1 MKLNEP
7 PGHSRTVLK
16 ARYALLTPGGFA
28 PSRLPGWEKAVCN
41 ILISPALGAQFSQ
54 LLVTLEHDGQCLG
67 NTGGNQY
74 FIYVI
79 EGNASIVLDDRRH
92 RLEPGSYVYLPAG
105 KDVQIKSGGAAS
117 RIVIF
122 QKKYEPLPGA
132 DRPPATVG
140 HERDAKGQPFP
151 GNGDVRLQVL
161 LPDLPEYDMAV
172 NILTFQPGAT
182 SPCVQTSIMEHGL
195 VMLRGQGIHR
205 LDEDWHPVQAGD
217 VIWLAPY
224 CPQWFVAM
232 GKTPASYIYYQ
243 DVNRDP
249 M

>member
-1 MKLNEP
+1 MKLNEL
-7 PGHSRTVLK
+7 PGHSRNVLK

-28 PSRLPGWEKAVCN
+28 PSYLPGWEKAVCN

-67 NTGGNQY
+67 NTGANQY
-74 FIYVI
+74 FIYVV
-79 EGNASIVLDDRRH
+79 EGNASIMLDERKH

-105 KDVQIKSGGAAS
+105 KDVQIRSASAAS
-117 RIVIF
+117 RILIF
-122 QKKYEPLPGA
+122 QKKYEPLTGA
-132 DRPPATVG
+132 ARPSALVG
-140 HERDAKGQPFP
+140 HEREVKGRPFLGNEDA
-151 GNGDVRLQVL
+151 RLQVL
-161 LPDLPEYDMAV
+161 LPDQPGYDLAV
-172 NILTFQPGAT
+172 NIFTFQPGAT
-182 SPCVQTSIMEHGL
+182 LPSVESHIMEHGL
-195 VMLRGQGIHR
+195 VMLRGQGICR
-205 LDEDWHPVQAGD
+205 LDQDWHPVQAGD
-217 VIWLAPY
+217 VIWMAPY